1 MWLVLVYTIYMKL
14 KSNDILDALNAT
26 AEHMEWNG
34 DPVEILLIGGAGA
47 MLTGMLRSERVT
59 QDCDVI
65 DYQPQDGQQAV
76 LAAAA
81 KVAAKKG
88 LPEKWLNSKAMGLDI
103 LSDGWRS
110 RRILIKKFDTLWIY
124 GASRVDML
132 VMKFYANRPQDR
144 EDIFDM
150 APTPDELAKVRR
162 YLDMMRVPSKQA
174 NLDQVAS
181 AFELLDAVE
190 GKLDET

>member
-1 MWLVLVYTIYMKL
+1 MGPVPYCFTTHKESNLHVTRVDLRHKHQFFFEIAMWLVLVYTIYMKL

-103 LSDGWRS
+103 L
-110 RRILIKKFDTLWIY
+110 
-124 GASRVDML
+124 
-132 VMKFYANRPQDR
+132 
-144 EDIFDM
+144 
-150 APTPDELAKVRR
+150 
-162 YLDMMRVPSKQA
+162 
-174 NLDQVAS
+174 
-181 AFELLDAVE
+181 
-190 GKLDET
+190 

>member
-1 MWLVLVYTIYMKL
+1 MWLVLVYTICMKL

-103 LSDGWRS
+103 LSDGWHS

-190 GKLDET
+190 GKLDGT

>member
-103 LSDGWRS
+103 LSDGWHS
-110 RRILIKKFDTLWIY
+110 RRILIKKFDALWIY

-174 NLDQVAS
+174 DLDQVAS

-190 GKLDET
+190 GKLHGT

>member
-14 KSNDILDALNAT
+14 KSNDILDALKAT

-88 LPEKWLNSKAMGLDI
+88 LPEKWLNSKAMGLNI

-150 APTPDELAKVRR
+150 DPTPDELAKVRR

>member
-1 MWLVLVYTIYMKL
+1 MKL
-14 KSNDILDALNAT
+14 SSNDILDALKAT
-26 AEHMEWNG
+26 AENMQWSG
-34 DPVEILLIGGAGA
+34 KPVEILLIGGAGA

-65 DYQPQDGQQAV
+65 DYQPHDGQEAV
-76 LAAAA
+76 LTAAA
-81 KVAAKKG
+81 KVATEKG
-88 LPEKWLNSKAMGLDI
+88 LPEKWLNSKAMDLDI

-110 RRILIKKFDTLWIY
+110 RRILIKKFDRLWIY

-174 NLDQVAS
+174 NLDQVVS
-181 AFELLDAVE
+181 AFKLLDAVE
-190 GKLDET
+190 GQFDGS

>member
-65 DYQPQDGQQAV
+65 DYQPQDDQQAV

-103 LSDGWRS
+103 LSDGWHS

-150 APTPDELAKVRR
+150 APTSDELAKVRR
-162 YLDMMRVPSKQA
+162 YLDMMRVPSKQV

-181 AFELLDAVE
+181 AFKLLDAVE
-190 GKLDET
+190 GQLDGS

>member
-1 MWLVLVYTIYMKL
+1 MDLS
-14 KSNDILDALNAT
+14 SNEILDALKAT
-26 AEHMEWNG
+26 ADHMQWEG
-34 DPVEILLIGGAGA
+34 KPVEILLIGGAGA
-47 MLTGMLRSERVT
+47 MLTGLLRPERVT

-65 DYQPQDGQQAV
+65 DYQPEDGQQAV

-81 KVAAKKG
+81 KVAAKRG
-88 LPEKWLNSKAMGLDI
+88 LPEQWLNSKAMGMNI
-103 LSDGWRS
+103 LPDGWLS
-110 RRILIKKFDTLWIY
+110 RRILIKKFDKLWIY
-124 GASRVDML
+124 GTSRVDMF

-150 APTPDELAKVRR
+150 GPTPNELARIRK

-190 GKLDET
+190 DKHDES

>member
-1 MWLVLVYTIYMKL
+1 MELN
-14 KSNDILDALNAT
+14 SNEILDALNAT
-26 AEHMEWNG
+26 AYHMQWDG
-34 DPVEILLIGGAGA
+34 KPVEILLIGGAGA
-47 MLTGMLRSERVT
+47 MLTGLLRSERVT

-65 DYQPQDGQQAV
+65 DYQPEDGQQAV

-81 KVAAKKG
+81 KVAAKRG
-88 LPEKWLNSKAMGLDI
+88 LPEKWLNSKAMGMNI
-103 LSDGWRS
+103 LPDGWRS
-110 RRILIKKFDTLWIY
+110 RRILIKKFDKLWIY
-124 GASRVDML
+124 GPSKVDML

-150 APTPDELAKVRR
+150 DPAPNELVMVHR

-181 AFELLDAVE
+181 AFKLLDAVE
-190 GKLDET
+190 GKLDES